1 MSAAGFRA
9 YNVLFICRH
18 NSARGLMA
26 ECALRRW
33 ANGRFHA
40 YSAGR
45 EPASFPNPSA
55 IAVLRSF
62 NHKVDTLRPKSW
74 AEFMTE
80 TAPMMDFVF
89 IVDEGVSLE
98 DLPAFPGSPMCAVWP
113 IDDPFDVQGT
123 DERRARAFRAAYLEI
138 ESRCKIFTSLRVD
151 GLDKLTL
158 QSSLDFIGERTSSKA
173 GADAETV

>member
-40 YSAGR
+40 FSAGR
-45 EPASFPNPSA
+45 EPASFPNPAA
-55 IAVLRSF
+55 ISVLRSF
-62 NHKVDTLRPKSW
+62 NHKVDTLRPKAW
-74 AEFMTE
+74 GEFLTD

-89 IVDEGVSLE
+89 IVDEGVSIE
-98 DLPAFPGSPMCAVWP
+98 DLPAFPGSPMRAVWP

-123 DERRARAFRAAYLEI
+123 EERRVRAFRATYLEI

-158 QSSLDFIGERTSSKA
+158 QSSLDFIGGHAPPR
-173 GADAETV
+173 AETGVDAR